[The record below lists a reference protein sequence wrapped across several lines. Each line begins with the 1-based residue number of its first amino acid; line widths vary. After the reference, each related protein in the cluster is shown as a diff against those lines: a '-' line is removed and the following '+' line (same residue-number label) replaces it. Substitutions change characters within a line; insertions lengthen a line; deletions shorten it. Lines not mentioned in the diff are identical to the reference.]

1 MSRKL
6 LPNRISKSVAPD
18 ARAKVRQAFQ
28 LLDEALGEVIAIE
41 EDEYKG
47 LRKIADKL
55 KRVTDDVFEIVKE
68 NTEFLEAPLT
78 VEEITRDKE
87 FYEFCDFVRTVKN
100 AFDLRLDREQ
110 NVAGAEYNN
119 ACGVYEGDVTD
130 KVNRDKKN
138 AKALSVQAQLN
149 GIDRNRTRPTAPK
162 AETKPNK

>member
-28 LLDEALGEVIAIE
+28 LLDEALGEVLAIE
-41 EDEYKG
+41 DDEYKG

-78 VEEITRDKE
+78 VDEIAKDKE

-110 NVAGAEYNN
+110 NVAGAEYSN
-119 ACGVYEGDVTD
+119 ACSVYEGDVTD

-149 GIDRNRTRPTAPK
+149 SIERSRTGPTAVK
-162 AETKPNK
+162 VETKLSK